1 MATYLITGTNRGI
14 GYEYCRQLQARGE
27 VVVAACRKPSQ
38 QLEGLGVRIEA
49 GVEITS
55 DGSIARLKQRLRS
68 LPIDVLIHNAGILE
82 STTLKNFDPESVRR
96 QFEVNTIGPLRVTNA
111 LMDHLLPGA
120 KVILMTSR
128 MGSIDDNSS
137 GGSYGYRM
145 SKVALCMAGK
155 SLAIDLKSQGIAVA
169 LLHPGLVRTRMTGFT
184 DQGITPEESVDGLLA
199 RIDNLNLENSGT
211 FWHANG
217 EILPW

>member
-14 GYEYCRQLQARGE
+14 GYEYCRQLQARGD

-82 STTLKNFDPESVRR
+82 STN
-96 QFEVNTIGPLRVTNA
+96 
-111 LMDHLLPGA
+111 
-120 KVILMTSR
+120 
-128 MGSIDDNSS
+128 
-137 GGSYGYRM
+137 
-145 SKVALCMAGK
+145 
-155 SLAIDLKSQGIAVA
+155 
-169 LLHPGLVRTRMTGFT
+169 
-184 DQGITPEESVDGLLA
+184 
-199 RIDNLNLENSGT
+199 
-211 FWHANG
+211 
-217 EILPW
+217 